1 MNRLYIYIY
10 ISSTHW
16 FQHFNVNQLHAKYRA
31 IDFTFYPKDYKSRL
45 QEK

>member
-1 MNRLYIYIY
+1 MNRLYIY

-16 FQHFNVNQLHAKYRA
+16 FQHFNVNQLHEYRA